1 MCVKVATS
9 NRFFPLDEKLRL
21 RTDHWS
27 GGAARVAVR
36 QGLQAKSF
44 NLAAESFRDATGCSM
59 SGEAMRQ
66 VTQGW
71 GEAVDKKRKE
81 EAGALFDLTPG
92 QPVEIEAVNPVD
104 KQASLSTDGGMV
116 HVRGEG
122 WKEVKMVA
130 ISAVRPKK
138 ESEKG
143 SHPDGRR
150 YQPYEPQ
157 VMLEKHSYQVGLWA
171 ADQMGPYQYL
181 EGQRRQVGRCR
192 TVSSTN
198 DGAHWIERIT
208 AENFPQV
215 TQIVDWFHAAEKMW
229 HIGKQTIAEK
239 EERAEWVTQ
248 RLDDLWWGRLTSV
261 NAALEQVNLTQAIDP
276 EDVEMSIGYFQR
288 QKKRMKYHRYRMAG
302 YPIGSGS
309 VESGIN
315 HVVHHRMKRQGRG
328 WRRANVNPMLAALG
342 ELHSDRF
349 DWSWAATN

>member
-1 MCVKVATS
+1 MYVTFVTS
-9 NRFFPLDEKLRL
+9 KRFFPLDKQLRL
-21 RTDHWS
+21 RADHWS
-27 GGAARVAVR
+27 VGVARVAVR

-44 NLAAESFRDATGCSM
+44 KLAADLFTDATGCGM
-59 SGEAMRQ
+59 SREAMRQ

-71 GEAVDKKRKE
+71 GKTVEQKRKQE
-81 EAGALFDLTPG
+81 MGLLFDPSSS
-92 QPVEIEAVNPVD
+92 QPVTIEVVNPVV

-122 WKEVKMVA
+122 WKEVKVVT

-157 VMLEKHSYQVGLWA
+157 MMLANHSYQAGLWN
-171 ADQMGPYQYL
+171 ADQMAPYQYL
-181 EGQRRQVGRCR
+181 EGQRRQVDQCDK
-192 TVSSTN
+192 VSSTN
-198 DGAHWIERIT
+198 DGARWIERIT
-208 AENFPQV
+208 AENFPQA

-229 HIGKQTIAEK
+229 HIGKQTIADK
-239 EERAEWVTQ
+239 EARTTWVTQ
-248 RLDDLWWGRLTSV
+248 RLDDLWWGRLAPV
-261 NAALEQVNLTQAIDP
+261 NAALEQVNLMRALDP

-288 QKKRMKYHRYRMAG
+288 QKQRMKYHRYRIAG
-302 YPIGSGS
+302 YPIGSGA

-315 HVVHHRMKRQGRG
+315 NVVHHRMKRQGRG
-328 WRRANVNPMLAALG
+328 WRRENVNPMLAALG

-349 DWSWAATN
+349 EWAWAATN